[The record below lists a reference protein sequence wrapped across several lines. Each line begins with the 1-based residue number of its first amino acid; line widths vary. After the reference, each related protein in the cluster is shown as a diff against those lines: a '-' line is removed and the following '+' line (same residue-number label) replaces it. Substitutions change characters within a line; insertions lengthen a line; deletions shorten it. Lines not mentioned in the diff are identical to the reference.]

1 MADETQE
8 NLQNA
13 EEQSESE
20 VIPNTVTV
28 EEAGTLKKKVI
39 VTIPRAKIDA
49 KMDEMFGELGHS
61 AQVPGFRIGHAPR
74 RLIEK
79 RFGKEVTQD
88 VRNALLGESIG
99 DAIEKSELKTLGEP
113 DLDLDAIEVPA
124 TGDMEFSFEIEVAP
138 EFDLPELAGI
148 KVEKTAMTIDAAKV
162 DEYLEQIRTGRA
174 RYEVTDKAA
183 AEGDVVTAEVK
194 ISGEGIETLDRKGI
208 TLRVAPG
215 QIEGLPLV
223 ELGKTLTGVKAGKTV
238 SLSVTCPKSHPNEA
252 WQDKNLTVE
261 LTITQVQARIL
272 PELNEE
278 FATAAGFESL
288 KDMKEFVHNRLE
300 GRLEMES
307 KRSMRDQVCQYLL
320 DNTGFDLPEGV
331 TARHTA
337 RLLQRRYIELM
348 QMGYPREKIEENL
361 TELQAGAAEQAA
373 RELKLQF
380 ILGKIAEQKEIE
392 VGDDEINSR
401 IAMMAQSY
409 NRRPER
415 MRQELEAD
423 GSLQA
428 VATSIREEKALDML
442 LADAEI
448 TETTGEPAM
457 KTEKKAAKKAE
468 KPAEK
473 PAEKKTAKKTEK
485 KAVQK
490 TEKKTTT
497 AKKKTA
503 KKTDKKK

>member
-13 EEQSESE
+13 EEESESN

-28 EEAGTLKKKVI
+28 EDAGTLKKKVT

-49 KMDEMFGELGHS
+49 KFDEMFGELGHT

-99 DAIEKSELKTLGEP
+99 DAIKETELKTLGEP
-113 DLDLDAIEVPA
+113 DLDLDKIEVPSS
-124 TGDMEFSFEIEVAP
+124 GDMQFSFEVEVAP
-138 EFDLPELAGI
+138 EFDLPELTGV
-148 KVEKTAMTIDAAKV
+148 KVEKTAMIIDDAKV
-162 DEYLEQIRTGRA
+162 DEYLDQIRMGRA
-174 RYEVTDKAA
+174 HYEVTDKAA

-194 ISGEGIETLDRKGI
+194 ISGEGIETLDRKGLS
-208 TLRVAPG
+208 LRVAPG

-223 ELGKTLTGVKAGKTV
+223 DLGKTLTGVKAGKTV
-238 SLSVTCPKSHPNEA
+238 SLAVTCPKSHPNEA
-252 WQDKNLTVE
+252 WQEKNLTVE

-288 KDMKEFVHNRLE
+288 KDMKEFVRNRLE

-320 DNTGFDLPEGV
+320 DNTEFDLPEGV
-331 TARHTA
+331 TARHTT
-337 RLLQRRYIELM
+337 RLLQRRYIELL
-348 QMGYPREKIEENL
+348 QMGYPREKIDENL

-380 ILGKIAEQKEIE
+380 ILGKIADQKEIE
-392 VGDDEINSR
+392 VTDDEINAR
-401 IAMMAQSY
+401 IATMAQSY

-428 VATSIREEKALDML
+428 VATSIREEKALDTVL
-442 LADAEI
+442 NDAEVI
-448 TETTGEPAM
+448 ETTGEPAM
-457 KTEKKAAKKAE
+457 KTEKKAAKK
-468 KPAEK
+468 AEK

-497 AKKKTA
+497 TKKTA
-503 KKTDKKK
+503 KKTDRKK